1 MERAWALWVV
11 WVASMENEQS
21 AKSMLVLDSFRVNK
35 NNPNKFLNKFLKS
48 VHYKLYFFFVLH
60 IGLNA
65 EQDYS
70 SIN

>member
-21 AKSMLVLDSFRVNK
+21 AKSMLVLDSFQVNK
-35 NNPNKFLNKFLKS
+35 NNLNKFLKS

-70 SIN
+70 SSN